1 MAKTSFL
8 YLSTV
13 LAVLITGCNAIGT
26 VTQDGSADTRIQI
39 TSEPS
44 GATVYLMGKKT
55 GVTPITVS
63 ERDIYPVSY
72 APETE
77 KYYGKI
83 MLRKEGCKEFSR
95 RLTRSNVYEGLTAKL
110 DCGTRAANEQV
121 PDQLPEA
128 QPPLAPAPAPART
141 PYPGDPAASSDVPAQ
156 QLEQLRTLQRLQ
168 EEGVLTD
175 EEEENLRKR
184 ILNRP

>member
-1 MAKTSFL
+1 
-8 YLSTV
+8 
-13 LAVLITGCNAIGT
+13 
-26 VTQDGSADTRIQI
+26 
-39 TSEPS
+39 
-44 GATVYLMGKKT
+44 
-55 GVTPITVS
+55 
-63 ERDIYPVSY
+63 
-72 APETE
+72 
-77 KYYGKI
+77 

-95 RLTRSNVYEGLTAKL
+95 RLTRSDVYKGLAAKL

-121 PDQLPEA
+121 PGPDQLPEA

-141 PYPGDPAASSDVPAQ
+141 PYSGDPAASSDVPAQ